1 MGRFET
7 ERQEFNMRI
16 AELNEKV
23 KAMHLEHEDS
33 LAQLRQLKEL
43 SVLHEIF
50 KATSRVCVCMC
61 VCDTLYS
68 IYFHLHLRIYM
79 QEEAKLSAAR
89 SKMDQMMTA
98 LKKDFQ
104 STLEKKDAKI
114 GALEEEVRDF
124 QRAADQQHSWVCIY
138 TYK

>member
-1 MGRFET
+1 MC
-7 ERQEFNMRI
+7 
-16 AELNEKV
+16 
-23 KAMHLEHEDS
+23 
-33 LAQLRQLKEL
+33 
-43 SVLHEIF
+43 
-50 KATSRVCVCMC
+50 VCVCVC
-61 VCDTLYS
+61 VTHYIVYTFTYIS
-68 IYFHLHLRIYM
+68 VYTYM
-79 QEEAKLSAAR
+79 QQEAKLSAAR

>member
-1 MGRFET
+1 MC
-7 ERQEFNMRI
+7 
-16 AELNEKV
+16 
-23 KAMHLEHEDS
+23 
-33 LAQLRQLKEL
+33 
-43 SVLHEIF
+43 
-50 KATSRVCVCMC
+50 VCVC

-79 QEEAKLSAAR
+79 QQEAKLSAAK

-104 STLEKKDAKI
+104 STLEEKDAKI
-114 GALEEEVRDF
+114 GSLEEEVRDF
-124 QRAADQQHSWVCIY
+124 QRAADQQHSRVCIY